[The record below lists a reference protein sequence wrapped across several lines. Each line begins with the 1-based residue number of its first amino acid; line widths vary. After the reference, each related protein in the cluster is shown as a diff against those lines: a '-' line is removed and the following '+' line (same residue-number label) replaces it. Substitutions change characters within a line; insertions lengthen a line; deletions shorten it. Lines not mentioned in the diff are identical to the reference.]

1 VPDADA
7 APLMTAQIND
17 YATTLSCDARE
28 RPVQLT
34 AAIASHR
41 PEPVAREAFGMNPNK
56 DVRRACHMALHQS
69 GVLIPSPAASV
80 ARRTFTSGSWRKD
93 SWVVVRSSRPMLP

>member
-1 VPDADA
+1 MAYADA
-7 APLMTAQIND
+7 ASLMTTQIND

-41 PEPVAREAFGMNPNK
+41 PEQVAREAFGMNPNK
-56 DVRRACHMALHQS
+56 DVRRACHIALHQS
-69 GVLIPSPAASV
+69 GVLNPIDEGFIGVDSV
-80 ARRTFTSGSWRKD
+80 GGETG
-93 SWVVVRSSRPMLP
+93 